1 MDEIYERHLSA
12 ARTAVESNP
21 GLVPSPEEQR
31 ERRGNYLPLL
41 RAAVD
46 VYTDRHGPD
55 YVTFL
60 LAKLV
65 GEVVRGEI

>member
-1 MDEIYERHLSA
+1 MDEAYERHLAA

-21 GLVPSPEEQR
+21 GLVPSLEEQR
-31 ERRGNYLPLL
+31 QRRGNYLPLL
-41 RAAVD
+41 SAAVA

-55 YVTFL
+55 YVRFL

-65 GEVVRGEI
+65 GEVVRGEV